1 MRALLHTSND
11 AERER
16 RMQRLGDPL
25 ALLPEELL
33 NRVLAEG
40 SVEHGGEGAV
50 RAACPALRCAFDACN
65 TTLTLHGR
73 EVDDVGVRRVI
84 LNGRRVR
91 DLHIPLRFPRAT
103 LALQCAAA
111 NLPGLHTL
119 HLGMHGMHGMHGA
132 DDVATMAST
141 LERFTALQSLSLHGL
156 RGDNDSSWYV
166 ETMRAIAPAVR
177 AMPNLRKFIFRMEGY
192 VETRALTDLLLEVPL
207 QLEELGLLDVL
218 IAPVE
223 PLERALL
230 RLPALRSVAMHVL
243 WLIDLTNLPAVLS
256 QLAHLASVE
265 VVLLDYFQEVDLG
278 DVQYDVQ
285 WSPARLLHG
294 LARPAT
300 PHQLTRVELAGGPL
314 TDDVADLSDALRSLP
329 GLSVVSLSHMR
340 MGPEA
345 VAALAPALAALTRVT
360 RLHLDG
366 NAMGAAGAA
375 ALAPALRA
383 LPGLRDLALS
393 MNGIGAGGAAALAPA
408 LRAGS
413 IERLAVCFNGLGD
426 EGLAELDPS
435 TMGRLRTLDLRC
447 NGLSAAGLT
456 AAVELLA
463 LRSKGHLAQVL
474 ASPPR
479 DPAFESAS
487 LLDLLPCLELPPRAD
502 EPQDIYMQCLRH
514 RWGAVD
520 AE

>member
-177 AMPNLRKFIFRMEGY
+177 AMPNLRKFIVRMEGY

-383 LPGLRDLALS
+383 
-393 MNGIGAGGAAALAPA
+393 
-408 LRAGS
+408 GS